1 MEIGLKA
8 VFLNRMNNISQH
20 FVTAFFGKYLKQ
32 QNDLDAYL
40 DLVESS
46 KDGKW
51 DVDANGTPKAGHSY
65 WKGFAARS
73 AVGLKLEK
81 KSG

>member
-1 MEIGLKA
+1 
-8 VFLNRMNNISQH
+8 MNNISQH

-40 DLVESS
+40 GLGESS
-46 KDGKW
+46 KDGRW